1 MKAINIEP
9 GKATLGVI
17 FDPVS
22 HTLEFS
28 GSSYPSNPVVFF
40 EPLVNW
46 IKAYLAQEN
55 GQLITLVFKLKY
67 FNTSSSHFLFK
78 ILELFSDP
86 GNNAQKYKI
95 VYYHEN
101 GDDDSLDSWRS
112 LIYDL
117 DLKYKIITFDNHAD
131 NTHIKL

>member
-9 GKATLGVI
+9 GKATLGVV

-22 HTLEFS
+22 HVLEFS

-40 EPLVNW
+40 DPLVSW
-46 IKAYLAQEN
+46 IKEYLAQDN
-55 GQLITLVFKLKY
+55 DHLITLVFKLKY
-67 FNTSSSHFLFK
+67 FNTSSSNFLFK
-78 ILELFSDP
+78 ILELFSDLDK
-86 GNNAQKYKI
+86 NSKKYEI
-95 VYYHEN
+95 IYYHEN